1 VERGTRVAIGLP
13 VYNGE
18 GFLAEAI
25 ASILGQSY
33 GDLRLVISDN
43 CSTDGTQDI
52 CRDFMKR
59 DDRIEYHRQERNI
72 GGAPNYNFVFQPK
85 GSEYFK
91 WAAHDDILLPNF
103 LEETVRLLDEHP
115 DAVIAHGRSQEIDEA
130 GRVTGD
136 FDLSPSLRAMAP
148 SQRLWRVMWAEYFTE
163 VFALMRSDAIARTR
177 LHGGYPGSDRN
188 FMAEM
193 LLLGNVAY
201 SREVI
206 FQRRDHRDAYVRKQ
220 TSARAQ
226 QAWFDPSVRFRLP
239 PFATRTHFYRM
250 AIRDA
255 DIPSAE
261 RSACYGFLSRWVWIR
276 VTEVL
281 RKRLAGIDRG
291 DLAARISSRGLTTL
305 HEDLGID
312 R

>member
-1 VERGTRVAIGLP
+1 MERRTPVTIGLP

-18 GFLAEAI
+18 NFLGEAI

-33 GDLRLVISDN
+33 GDFRLVISDN

-52 CRDFMKR
+52 CRDFTRR

-72 GGAPNYNFVFQPK
+72 GVARNLNFVFQPK

-91 WAAHDDILLPNF
+91 WAAHDDVLLPNF

-115 DAVIAHGRSQEIDEA
+115 DAVIAHGRSQDIDDA
-130 GRVTGD
+130 GRVKGD

-148 SQRLWRVMWAEYFTE
+148 SQRLWAIMWTEYFPE
-163 VFALMRSDAIARTR
+163 IFGLMRSDAIARTA

-188 FMAEM
+188 FMAQM

-206 FQRRDHRDAYVRKQ
+206 FQRRDHQGAYVRSQ
-220 TSARAQ
+220 TSARAK

-239 PFATRTHFYRM
+239 PFATRTYHYRT

-255 DIPSAE
+255 DLSPAE
-261 RSACYGFLSRWVWIR
+261 RSACYGCLSRWIR
-276 VTEVL
+276 IRMTEVL
-281 RKRLAGIDRG
+281 RKRLAGIDRS
-291 DLAARISSRGLTTL
+291 DLAARISSRGLVTL
-305 HEDLGID
+305 QEDLGID